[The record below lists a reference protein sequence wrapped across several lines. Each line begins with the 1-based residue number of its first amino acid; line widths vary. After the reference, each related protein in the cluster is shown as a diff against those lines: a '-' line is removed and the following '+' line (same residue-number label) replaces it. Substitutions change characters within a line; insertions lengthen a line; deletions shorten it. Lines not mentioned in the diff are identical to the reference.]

1 MDLDR
6 DKEQC
11 FERTFD
17 VEGSWIITVNINFVY
32 VLKKRK
38 YDGMIDILLSKQS
51 QNHSSNS
58 ISLTLTHQL
67 IPSFGIYMNY
77 CSPSDLRLHTFDP
90 VFVVSSLCRF
100 GVPLRNALSYI
111 KEHFQANNYS
121 VMQNF
126 VSSLHIS
133 VVDVMMHFDN
143 KESCKEILFPYL
155 SNPTSLPIQQLKN
168 WLLPK
173 SSLNSS
179 ESTPPQSLDNSEENQ
194 PKLSQSP
201 ESLTSIS
208 SLDCNQEMVKEGDK
222 IPKTSQSAHA
232 LKQLASSGTSS
243 KGLNR
248 LSLKNKFA
256 VEPAVSIV
264 PVLKVK
270 DVHSDDN
277 TVTISSHEHSPRKHH
292 RKNIQKKTPRH
303 HLSPLQIT
311 SVVVLQ
317 SRIRSYQSRKLYD
330 LYTKR
335 KECLLELY
343 QTEQNLHK
351 TMTLMDIYYR
361 SSLLAL
367 NKDESFNKNVNQVF
381 LTLPRCI
388 TSSAL
393 FISKL
398 KENLLPF
405 NTSTCVGDVLRML
418 ITYITPYLSFT
429 TDYNI
434 ALATWKKLKTMSCVK
449 QLIQKNSLIPELQT
463 TTLEL
468 LLIQPVQ
475 RIMRYPM
482 LIKEAF
488 KVTPRGHPDRSCLK
502 KAYKEYHFFC
512 KLANERSK
520 MRDSLQEIALELDKD
535 DLVVENRYHLLTLP
549 LPTRR
554 NVKVMLFNDMILLS
568 KKTLSTNRPEV
579 LETLKIGCD
588 IDMNCNGKTLIIK
601 KYGVLH
607 PLTLELESIRA
618 CGQMK
623 KLIEKSI
630 LEEWFNLNDDRTW
643 LDQLEN
649 SK

>member
-38 YDGMIDILLSKQS
+38 YDGMIDILF
-51 QNHSSNS
+51 
-58 ISLTLTHQL
+58 LTLTHQL

-90 VFVVSSLCRF
+90 
-100 GVPLRNALSYI
+100 
-111 KEHFQANNYS
+111 
-121 VMQNF
+121 NF

-277 TVTISSHEHSPRKHH
+277 TVTISSHEHSLESIIVVPSPINKNHQE
-292 RKNIQKKTPRH
+292 NIQKNTTPPFI
-303 HLSPLQIT
+303 STTNYFSCCVTI
-311 SVVVLQ
+311 
-317 SRIRSYQSRKLYD
+317 RIRSYQSRKLYD

-434 ALATWKKLKTMSCVK
+434 AL
-449 QLIQKNSLIPELQT
+449 
-463 TTLEL
+463 L
-468 LLIQPVQ
+468 LG
-475 RIMRYPM
+475 
-482 LIKEAF
+482 K
-488 KVTPRGHPDRSCLK
+488 
-502 KAYKEYHFFC
+502 
-512 KLANERSK
+512 
-520 MRDSLQEIALELDKD
+520 
-535 DLVVENRYHLLTLP
+535 VEN
-549 LPTRR
+549 
-554 NVKVMLFNDMILLS
+554 NVL
-568 KKTLSTNRPEV
+568 
-579 LETLKIGCD
+579 C
-588 IDMNCNGKTLIIK
+588 
-601 KYGVLH
+601 
-607 PLTLELESIRA
+607 
-618 CGQMK
+618 
-623 KLIEKSI
+623 
-630 LEEWFNLNDDRTW
+630 
-643 LDQLEN
+643 
-649 SK
+649 